1 MVILLFLI
9 GGAITGLLLLGIA
22 IRIAQALG
30 LLALCIIAAVF
41 VAIGYISIAA
51 AGISLA
57 ALYQLWGSDN
67 FGWAIAAAGAIGL
80 FVAAAIAQA
89 VIAEIK
95 KAAANLKRW
104 FGSSVKN
111 D

>member
-1 MVILLFLI
+1 MGILLFLI
-9 GGAITGLLLLGIA
+9 GGAVTGLLLLGVA
-22 IRIAQALG
+22 MRIAQALG
-30 LLALCIIAAVF
+30 FVALCIIAAAF
-41 VAIGYISIAA
+41 IAIGYISIAA

-57 ALYQLWGSDN
+57 ALYQLWGSEN
-67 FGWAIAAAGAIGL
+67 FGWAIAAAGGIGL
-80 FVAAAIAQA
+80 FVALAMAQA

-95 KAAANLKRW
+95 KAAVNIKRW